1 MSDFIPISSCIL
13 ASVLVSIADFFAAHT
28 DNPRSL
34 YLQSALI
41 GVGVLAAFYL
51 NGEVLLGFAFA
62 VLIAA
67 LRLLLP
73 LPLRL
78 ILMCIEVDYWK
89 WWALEQM
96 GHLIVIVLVLNIWG
110 S

>member
-1 MSDFIPISSCIL
+1 MSDFIPISSCVL
-13 ASVLVSIADFFAAHT
+13 ASILVSIADFLAVHT

-34 YLQSALI
+34 YFQSALI
-41 GVGVLAAFYL
+41 GVGVFSAFCV
-51 NGEVLLGFAFA
+51 NGEMLLGFAFA
-62 VLIAA
+62 LLIAT

-78 ILMCIEVDYWK
+78 ILICIEVDYWK

-96 GHLIVIVLVLNIWG
+96 GHLVAIVLVLNLI
-110 S
+110 